1 MNPNAQAA
9 FPKTRFRRARQ
20 SAQTRALIR
29 ENRVSVE
36 DLIWPVF
43 ICDGEGVEQPVSS
56 MPGVVRR
63 SVDKLVTPRKK
74 RPIWA
79 FPRSVYSPTPILQE
93 NQRLCRGM
101 EPKQPVQH
109 GNPRNQSGGSRYRD
123 HDRCRAGPL

>member
-63 SVDKLVTPRKK
+63 SVDKLVDAAKE

-79 FPRSVYSPTPILQE
+79 FPRSVCSPTPILP
-93 NQRLCRGM
+93 RK
-101 EPKQPVQH
+101 PKTVPRHGTQTTVQH
-109 GNPRNQSGGSRYRD
+109 CNPRDQGGGS
-123 HDRCRAGPL
+123 

>member
-63 SVDKLVTPRKK
+63 SVDKLVDAAKEAADLGIPA
-74 RPIWA
+74 ICL
-79 FPRSVYSPTPILQE
+79 FPTPILL
-93 NQRLCRGM
+93 RK
-101 EPKQPVQH
+101 PKTVPRHGTQTICPTLQPA
-109 GNPRNQSGGSRYRD
+109 RSRR
-123 HDRCRAGPL
+123 RFLISRS